1 MNGSPLRPRRM
12 RRRTKR
18 HRLVSARHRL
28 TATTAIKKH
37 QNNTNNAGRLQSL
50 DSTETGAD
58 HSGQLSLQKI
68 QDGNRPNLRKHHLAR
83 LFHMFPPVLLSLLTV
98 LCF

>member
-50 DSTETGAD
+50 DSTEPGAD
-58 HSGQLSLQKI
+58 HGLRET
-68 QDGNRPNLRKHHLAR
+68 QDGSAR
-83 LFHMFPPVLLSLLTV
+83 LNERTNLPSTYT
-98 LCF
+98 